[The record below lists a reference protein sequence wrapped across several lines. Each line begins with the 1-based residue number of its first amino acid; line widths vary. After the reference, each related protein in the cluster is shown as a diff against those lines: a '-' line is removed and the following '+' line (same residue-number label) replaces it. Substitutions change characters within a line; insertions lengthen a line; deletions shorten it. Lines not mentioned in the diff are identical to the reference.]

1 MKAYVIKGE
10 NGIGKTDFAVN
21 LAEYLQK
28 NGKVLLVQAKRNA
41 NSNIEDFFQ
50 KDGMITYDLADY
62 FSSLATLDKIIV
74 HETDNLDFI
83 ISPLLEDKY
92 DLTREDLNKLLS
104 EISYDYVIL
113 DEVNPDFLNEKT
125 TVEIINQNQVN
136 STFTA
141 DTFFINKASDD
152 YDIRNDKQAIDAKS
166 ARFLGTVK
174 NGQYFKDVIEN
185 LINGNAVAIAKLGF
199 FEKLKMSFRK

>member
-62 FSSLATLDKIIV
+62 FSSLAGLDKIIV
-74 HETDNLDFI
+74 HETDKLDFI

-92 DLTREDLNKLLS
+92 DLTSEDLNKLLS
-104 EISYDYVIL
+104 EVSYDYIIL
-113 DEVNPDFLNEKT
+113 DEVNPDFLTEKT
-125 TVEIINQNQVN
+125 TVEIISQNQVN
-136 STFTA
+136 STITA
-141 DTFFINKASDD
+141 DTFFINKADED
-152 YDIRNDKQAIDAKS
+152 YDIRNDKQAIDGKS

-174 NGQYFKDVIEN
+174 NGQYFNEVIEN
-185 LINGNAVAIAKLGF
+185 LVNGNAVAIAKLGF

>member
-28 NGKVLLVQAKRNA
+28 NGKVLLIQAKRNA

-62 FSSLATLDKIIV
+62 FSSLAGLDKIIV

-92 DLTREDLNKLLS
+92 DLTSEDLNKLLS
-104 EISYDYVIL
+104 EVSYDYVIL
-113 DEVNPDFLNEKT
+113 DEVNPEFLTEKT
-125 TVEIINQNQVN
+125 TVEIISQNQVN
-136 STFTA
+136 STITA
-141 DTFFINKASDD
+141 DTFFINKADED
-152 YDIRNDKQAIDAKS
+152 YDIRNDKQAIDGKS

-174 NGQYFKDVIEN
+174 NGQYFNEVIEN
-185 LINGNAVAIAKLGF
+185 LVNGNAVAIAKLGF

>member
-1 MKAYVIKGE
+1 MKVYVIKGE

-28 NGKVLLVQAKRNA
+28 NGKVLLIQAKRNA

-62 FSSLATLDKIIV
+62 FSSLAGLDKIIV

-92 DLTREDLNKLLS
+92 DLASEDLNKLLS
-104 EISYDYVIL
+104 EVSYDYIIL
-113 DEVNPDFLNEKT
+113 DEVNPDFLTEKT
-125 TVEIINQNQVN
+125 TVEIISQNQVN
-136 STFTA
+136 STITA
-141 DTFFINKASDD
+141 DTFFINKADED
-152 YDIRNDKQAIDAKS
+152 YDIRNHKQAIDGKS

-185 LINGNAVAIAKLGF
+185 LVNGNAVAIAKLGF

>member
-28 NGKVLLVQAKRNA
+28 NGKVLLIQAKRNA

-62 FSSLATLDKIIV
+62 FSSLAGLDKIIV

-92 DLTREDLNKLLS
+92 DLTSEDLNKLLS
-104 EISYDYVIL
+104 EVSYDYIIL
-113 DEVNPDFLNEKT
+113 DEVNPDFLTEKT
-125 TVEIINQNQVN
+125 TVEIISQNQVN
-136 STFTA
+136 STITA
-141 DTFFINKASDD
+141 DTFFINKADED
-152 YDIRNDKQAIDAKS
+152 YDIRNDKQAIDGKS

-174 NGQYFKDVIEN
+174 NGQYFNEVIEN
-185 LINGNAVAIAKLGF
+185 LVNGNAVAIAKLGF

>member
-10 NGIGKTDFAVN
+10 NGIGKTDFSVN

-28 NGKVLLVQAKRNA
+28 NGKVLLLQAKRNA
-41 NSNIEDFFQ
+41 NYNIEDFFQ

-62 FSSLATLDKIIV
+62 FSSLAGLDKIIV

-92 DLTREDLNKLLS
+92 ELNSEDLNKLLS
-104 EISYDYVIL
+104 EVSYDYVIL
-113 DEVNPDFLNEKT
+113 DEVNPDFISEKT
-125 TVEIINQNQVN
+125 TVEIINQDQVN
-136 STFTA
+136 NTIAA
-141 DTFFINKASDD
+141 DAFFINKADED
-152 YDIRNDKQAIDAKS
+152 YDIRNDKQVIDAKN
-166 ARFLGTVK
+166 AKFLGTVK
-174 NGQYFKDVIEN
+174 TGQYFKDVIEN
-185 LINGNAVAIAKLGF
+185 LVLGNAVAIPKLGF

>member
-62 FSSLATLDKIIV
+62 FSSLAGLDKIIV
-74 HETDNLDFI
+74 NETDNLDFI

-92 DLTREDLNKLLS
+92 DLTSEDLNKLLS
-104 EISYDYVIL
+104 EVSYDYVIL

-136 STFTA
+136 STITA

-152 YDIRNDKQAIDAKS
+152 YDIRNDKQAIDGKT

-185 LINGNAVAIAKLGF
+185 LVNGNAVAIAKLGF

>member
-62 FSSLATLDKIIV
+62 FSSLAGLDKIIV

-92 DLTREDLNKLLS
+92 DLTSEDLNKLLS
-104 EISYDYVIL
+104 EVSYDYIIL

-136 STFTA
+136 STITA
-141 DTFFINKASDD
+141 DTFFINKVDED
-152 YDIRNDKQAIDAKS
+152 YDIRNDKQAIDGKS

-185 LINGNAVAIAKLGF
+185 LVNGNAVAIAKLGF

>member
-92 DLTREDLNKLLS
+92 DLTSEDLNKLLS
-104 EISYDYVIL
+104 EVSYDYVIL

-136 STFTA
+136 STITA

-152 YDIRNDKQAIDAKS
+152 YDIRNDKQAIDGKT

-199 FEKLKMSFRK
+199 FEKLKMSFKK

>member
-1 MKAYVIKGE
+1 MKVYVIKGE

-28 NGKVLLVQAKRNA
+28 NGKVLLIQAKRNA

-62 FSSLATLDKIIV
+62 FSFLAGLDKIIV

-92 DLTREDLNKLLS
+92 DLTSEDLNKLLS
-104 EISYDYVIL
+104 EVSYDYIIL
-113 DEVNPDFLNEKT
+113 DEVNPDFLTEKT
-125 TVEIINQNQVN
+125 TVEIISQNQVN
-136 STFTA
+136 STITA
-141 DTFFINKASDD
+141 DTFFINKADED
-152 YDIRNDKQAIDAKS
+152 YDIRNDKQAIDGKS

-174 NGQYFKDVIEN
+174 NGQYFNEVIEN
-185 LINGNAVAIAKLGF
+185 LVNGNAVAIAKLGF

>member
-62 FSSLATLDKIIV
+62 FSSLAGLDKIIV
-74 HETDNLDFI
+74 HETDKLDFI

-92 DLTREDLNKLLS
+92 DLTSEDLNKLLS
-104 EISYDYVIL
+104 EVSYDYIIL
-113 DEVNPDFLNEKT
+113 DEVNPDFLTEKT
-125 TVEIINQNQVN
+125 TVEIISQNQVN
-136 STFTA
+136 STITA
-141 DTFFINKASDD
+141 DTFFINKADED
-152 YDIRNDKQAIDAKS
+152 YDIRNDKQAIDGKS

-185 LINGNAVAIAKLGF
+185 LVNGNAVAIAKLGF

>member
-10 NGIGKTDFAVN
+10 NGIGKPDFAVN

-28 NGKVLLVQAKRNA
+28 NAKVLLIQAKRNA

-62 FSSLATLDKIIV
+62 FSSLAGLDKVIV
-74 HETDNLDFI
+74 HETENLDFI

-92 DLTREDLNKLLS
+92 DLTSEDLNKLLS
-104 EISYDYVIL
+104 EVSYDYVIL
-113 DEVNPDFLNEKT
+113 DEVNPDFLTEKT
-125 TVEIINQNQVN
+125 TVEIIDQNQVN

-152 YDIRNDKQAIDAKS
+152 YDIRNDKQAIDAKT

>member
-1 MKAYVIKGE
+1 MKVYVIKGE

-28 NGKVLLVQAKRNA
+28 NGKVLLIQAKRNA

-62 FSSLATLDKIIV
+62 FSSLAGLDKIIV

-92 DLTREDLNKLLS
+92 DLTSEDLNKLLS
-104 EISYDYVIL
+104 EVSYDYIIL
-113 DEVNPDFLNEKT
+113 DEVNPDFLTEKT
-125 TVEIINQNQVN
+125 TVEIISQNQVN
-136 STFTA
+136 STITA
-141 DTFFINKASDD
+141 DTFFINKADED
-152 YDIRNDKQAIDAKS
+152 YDIRNDKQAIDGKT

-185 LINGNAVAIAKLGF
+185 LVNGNAVAIAKLGF

>member
-1 MKAYVIKGE
+1 MKAYVITGE

-62 FSSLATLDKIIV
+62 FSSLAGLDKIIV

-92 DLTREDLNKLLS
+92 DLTSEDLNKLLS
-104 EISYDYVIL
+104 EVSYDYVIL

-136 STFTA
+136 SSITA

-152 YDIRNDKQAIDAKS
+152 YDIRNDKQAIDGKT

-185 LINGNAVAIAKLGF
+185 LVNGNAVAIAKLGF

>member
-28 NGKVLLVQAKRNA
+28 NGKVLLAQAKRNA

-62 FSSLATLDKIIV
+62 FSSLVTIDKIIV

-92 DLTREDLNKLLS
+92 DLTSEDLNKLLS
-104 EISYDYVIL
+104 EVSYDYIIL
-113 DEVNPDFLNEKT
+113 DEVNPDFLTEKT
-125 TVEIINQNQVN
+125 TVEIISQNQVN
-136 STFTA
+136 STITA
-141 DTFFINKASDD
+141 DTFFINKADED
-152 YDIRNDKQAIDAKS
+152 YDIRNDKQAIDGKS

-174 NGQYFKDVIEN
+174 NGQYFNEVIEN
-185 LINGNAVAIAKLGF
+185 LVNGNAVAIAKLGF

>member
-28 NGKVLLVQAKRNA
+28 NGKVLLIQAKRNA

-62 FSSLATLDKIIV
+62 FSSLAGLDKIIV

-92 DLTREDLNKLLS
+92 DLTSEDLNKLLS
-104 EISYDYVIL
+104 EVSYDYVIL
-113 DEVNPDFLNEKT
+113 DEVNPEFLTEKT

-136 STFTA
+136 GTITA
-141 DTFFINKASDD
+141 DTFFINNCLLYTSPSPRD
-152 YDIRNDKQAIDAKS
+152 S
-166 ARFLGTVK
+166 
-174 NGQYFKDVIEN
+174 
-185 LINGNAVAIAKLGF
+185 
-199 FEKLKMSFRK
+199 

>member
-62 FSSLATLDKIIV
+62 FSSLAGLDKIIV

-92 DLTREDLNKLLS
+92 DLTSEDLNKLLS
-104 EISYDYVIL
+104 EVSYDYVIL
-113 DEVNPDFLNEKT
+113 DEVNPEFLTEKT
-125 TVEIINQNQVN
+125 TVEIISTNQVN
-136 STFTA
+136 STITA
-141 DTFFINKASDD
+141 DTFFINKADED
-152 YDIRNDKQAIDAKS
+152 YDIRNDKQAIDGKS
-166 ARFLGTVK
+166 ARFLGTVR

-185 LINGNAVAIAKLGF
+185 LVNGNAVAIAKLGF

>member
-92 DLTREDLNKLLS
+92 DLTSEDLNKLLS

-199 FEKLKMSFRK
+199 FEKLKMSFKK

>member
-1 MKAYVIKGE
+1 MKVYVIKGE

-28 NGKVLLVQAKRNA
+28 NGKVLLIQAKRNA

-62 FSSLATLDKIIV
+62 FSSLAGLDKIIV

-92 DLTREDLNKLLS
+92 DLTSEDLNKLLS
-104 EISYDYVIL
+104 EVSYDYIIL
-113 DEVNPDFLNEKT
+113 DEVNPDFLTEKT
-125 TVEIINQNQVN
+125 TVEIISQNQVN
-136 STFTA
+136 STITA
-141 DTFFINKASDD
+141 DTFFINKADED
-152 YDIRNDKQAIDAKS
+152 YDIRNDKQAIDGKS
-166 ARFLGTVK
+166 ARFLGTVR

-185 LINGNAVAIAKLGF
+185 LVNGNAVAIAKLGF
-199 FEKLKMSFRK
+199 FEKLKMGFRK

>member
-1 MKAYVIKGE
+1 MKVYVIKGD

-28 NGKVLLVQAKRNA
+28 NGKVLLIQAKRNA

-62 FSSLATLDKIIV
+62 FSSLAGLDKIIV

-92 DLTREDLNKLLS
+92 DLTSEDLNKLLS
-104 EISYDYVIL
+104 EVSYDYIIL
-113 DEVNPDFLNEKT
+113 DEVYPDFLTEKT

-136 STFTA
+136 STITA
-141 DTFFINKASDD
+141 DTFFINKADED
-152 YDIRNDKQAIDAKS
+152 YDIRNDKQAIDGKS

-174 NGQYFKDVIEN
+174 NGQYFNEVIEN
-185 LINGNAVAIAKLGF
+185 LVNGNSVAIAKLGF

>member
-1 MKAYVIKGE
+1 MKVYVIKGE

-28 NGKVLLVQAKRNA
+28 NGKVLLIQAKRNA

-62 FSSLATLDKIIV
+62 FSSLAGLDKIIV

-92 DLTREDLNKLLS
+92 DLTSEDLNKLLS
-104 EISYDYVIL
+104 EVSYDYIIL
-113 DEVNPDFLNEKT
+113 DEVNPDFLTEKT
-125 TVEIINQNQVN
+125 TVEIISQNQVN
-136 STFTA
+136 STITA
-141 DTFFINKASDD
+141 DTFFINKADED
-152 YDIRNDKQAIDAKS
+152 YDIRNDKQAIDGKS
-166 ARFLGTVK
+166 ARFLGTVR

-185 LINGNAVAIAKLGF
+185 LVNGNAVAIAKLGF

>member
-28 NGKVLLVQAKRNA
+28 NGKVLLIQAKRNA

-62 FSSLATLDKIIV
+62 FSSLAGLDKIIV

-92 DLTREDLNKLLS
+92 DLTSEDLNKLLS
-104 EISYDYVIL
+104 EVSYDYIIL
-113 DEVNPDFLNEKT
+113 DEVNPDFLTEKT
-125 TVEIINQNQVN
+125 TVEIISQNQVN
-136 STFTA
+136 STITA
-141 DTFFINKASDD
+141 DTFFINKADED
-152 YDIRNDKQAIDAKS
+152 YDIRNDKQAIDGKS

-185 LINGNAVAIAKLGF
+185 LVNGNAVAIAKLGF

>member
-28 NGKVLLVQAKRNA
+28 NGKVLLIQAKRNA

-62 FSSLATLDKIIV
+62 FSSLAGLDKIIV

-92 DLTREDLNKLLS
+92 DLTSEDLNKLLS
-104 EISYDYVIL
+104 EVSYDYIIL
-113 DEVNPDFLNEKT
+113 DEVNPDFLTEKT
-125 TVEIINQNQVN
+125 TVEIISQNQVN
-136 STFTA
+136 STITA
-141 DTFFINKASDD
+141 DTFFINKADED
-152 YDIRNDKQAIDAKS
+152 YDIRNDKQAIDGKT

-185 LINGNAVAIAKLGF
+185 LVNGNAVAIAKLGF

>member
-62 FSSLATLDKIIV
+62 FSSLAGLDKIIV

-92 DLTREDLNKLLS
+92 DLTSEDLNKLLS
-104 EISYDYVIL
+104 EVSYDYVIL

-136 STFTA
+136 STINA
-141 DTFFINKASDD
+141 DTFFIYIASDD

-185 LINGNAVAIAKLGF
+185 LVNGNAVAIAKLGF